1 MRSPQAPRAHGRTL
15 PVALGFPHRGN
26 TANNARH
33 SLHVGSAPLV
43 APVAGVLRGLT
54 HDGVPVG
61 ARTKVIEVDPRCRTA
76 EVRGIAERPRRN
88 AEGVLSA
95 IQPRQNRQP

>member
-1 MRSPQAPRAHGRTL
+1 MEERCQSRLGSRIGGKPQIMRGIPYTL
-15 PVALGFPHRGN
+15 APHR
-26 TANNARH
+26 
-33 SLHVGSAPLV
+33 SSPLWL
-43 APVAGVLRGLT
+43 AYSGAFT
-54 HDGVPVG
+54 HDGVSVG
-61 ARTKVIEVDPRCRTA
+61 ARTKVIEVDPRGRTA